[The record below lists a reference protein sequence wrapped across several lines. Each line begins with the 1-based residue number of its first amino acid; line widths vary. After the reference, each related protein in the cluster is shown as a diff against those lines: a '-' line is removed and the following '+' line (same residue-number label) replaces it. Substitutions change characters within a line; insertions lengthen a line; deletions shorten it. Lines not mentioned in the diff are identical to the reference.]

1 MPASVL
7 AVQAST
13 SHRRFRAQASQL
25 RYDCMESRSR
35 LVASNHASRQLRN
48 SSTSTGRTGRSRMI
62 SSNINARFV
71 VQEDSRAQFLAPTA
85 QAGFKHSHLRERLL
99 DYLFSKI

>member
-48 SSTSTGRTGRSRMI
+48 SSTGRTGRSRMI

>member
-1 MPASVL
+1 
-7 AVQAST
+7 
-13 SHRRFRAQASQL
+13 
-25 RYDCMESRSR
+25 
-35 LVASNHASRQLRN
+35 
-48 SSTSTGRTGRSRMI
+48 MI